1 MSPHE
6 IAFGET
12 TVADIRLIKKAAAE
26 RRRLRAEAKEL
37 SNRKLAEKFGI
48 RFETVKLI
56 ADGLAWRDV

>member
-12 TVADIRLIKKAAAE
+12 TVADIRLIKKAAE
-26 RRRLRAEAKEL
+26 CRRLRAEAKEL